1 VKRLLYSSLC
11 LGIAFGSA
19 VAFGQAL
26 PPSGGQGQATTGQVQ
41 GVSGQPQ
48 QLAGDVIQ
56 QMQKADPLAAQAM
69 SNAIQR
75 GDFDSAKRI
84 YEDFKKKQDEL
95 RRKPPL
101 TKKQE
106 VAPDEQEPSLIERT
120 LSGDFPKDI
129 LFAPLTQFGY
139 DVFLKTAA
147 TFGPMISI
155 PVGPDYV
162 IGPGDQ
168 LTLTLWGTTE
178 GIYNF
183 EVTREGNI
191 TLPKVGVV
199 RVAGLRFGEL
209 ENTLRRH
216 LSKYYSNFNLSVS
229 MGSLKTITVYVV
241 GEVVTPG
248 SFSLNSLTTVYGAL
262 FAAGGPTKKGTM
274 RKVQVLRNGKVV
286 KTIDLYGL
294 LLRGEWSQDARLQ
307 HNDTVFVPLIGH
319 VAGVAGSVYRPAI
332 YEFKEGASL
341 GELLQY
347 AGGIMPIAAANRVQ
361 ITRFSDHTMP
371 VVLDIKLTGPDTPP
385 ANDTKGLD
393 EKVRNMD
400 TVSVFPI
407 YDKVWETVNLKGEV
421 RNPGNYQW
429 RPDLRLR
436 EVIEQGQLLPTT
448 YLRRAE
454 VIRLTAD
461 LMDREVLP
469 VDLEALVKGDDKQN
483 IPLKPR
489 DDIRVYT
496 TFREAERVELA
507 GEVVKPG
514 IYEVQRGEHLSDLLR
529 RAGGFTNEAYPYG
542 TVFNRRDVKNAQA
555 RNFQVFI
562 TRLQGQVLQVGA
574 QKAATAI
581 SAEEV
586 ESAKTES
593 TVNKALLEN
602 LKALQELS
610 EGRVAI
616 NITTNIDEWAGTKE
630 DLLLQAGDRIT
641 VPKRPQEVLVVG
653 EVNNAGAQVYVPN
666 LMVKDYVANSGGT
679 TKYADADEIYV
690 VKANGFAVSKEAISG
705 GKIEN
710 MELKAGDSVFVP
722 QQVERY
728 ATMRVTRDI
737 VDIMFKTAVIIATIT
752 VLF

>member
-1 VKRLLYSSLC
+1 
-11 LGIAFGSA
+11 
-19 VAFGQAL
+19 
-26 PPSGGQGQATTGQVQ
+26 
-41 GVSGQPQ
+41 
-48 QLAGDVIQ
+48 
-56 QMQKADPLAAQAM
+56 MQKADPLAAQALTA
-69 SNAIQR
+69 AIQR
-75 GDFDSAKRI
+75 GDFDGAKKI

-95 RRKPPL
+95 LLKQQPS
-101 TKKQE
+101 KK
-106 VAPDEQEPSLIERT
+106 VTTAPEELPPSLIERT
-120 LSGDFPKDI
+120 LSGDFPRDI
-129 LFAPLTQFGY
+129 LSAPLTQFGY

-147 TFGPMISI
+147 TFGPMTSV

-191 TLPKVGVV
+191 TLPKAGVV
-199 RVAGLRFGEL
+199 RVAGIRFGEL

-216 LSKYYSNFNLSVS
+216 LSGYYSNFNMSLS
-229 MGSLKTITVYVV
+229 MGSLKMITVYVV
-241 GEVVTPG
+241 GEVETPG
-248 SFSLNSLTTVYGAL
+248 SYSVNSLTTVYGAL

-274 RKVQVLRNGKVV
+274 RRVQVLRNGKVV

-307 HNDTVFVPLIGH
+307 HNDTVFVPLIGP
-319 VAGVAGSVYRPAI
+319 VAGVAGTVYRPAI
-332 YEFKEGASL
+332 YEYKEGASL
-341 GELLQY
+341 SELLQY
-347 AGGIMPIAAANRVQ
+347 AGGIMPIASANRVQ
-361 ITRFSDHTMP
+361 VTRYSDNTMP
-371 VVLDIKLTGPDTPP
+371 VVLDIKLPGPDSPP
-385 ANDTKGLD
+385 SKDNKGLD

-400 TVSVFPI
+400 TITVFPI

-448 YLRRAE
+448 DLRRAE
-454 VIRLTAD
+454 IIRLTAD
-461 LMDREVLP
+461 LMDREVIP
-469 VDLEALVKGDDKQN
+469 IDLEALVKGDEKQD
-483 IPLKPR
+483 IPLKPK

-496 TFREAERVELA
+496 TFREAETVEIA

-514 IYEVQRGEHLSDLLR
+514 TYEVQKGEHLSDLLR
-529 RAGGFTNEAYPYG
+529 RAGGFTGEAYPYG
-542 TVFNRRDVKNAQA
+542 MVFNRRDVKNAQA

-574 QKAATAI
+574 EKAATAI

-593 TVNKALLEN
+593 GVNKALLEN
-602 LKALQELS
+602 LKALQQLS

-616 NITTNIDEWAGTKE
+616 NLTSNIDEWAGTKE
-630 DLLLQAGDRIT
+630 DLLLQAGDKIT
-641 VPKRPQEVLVVG
+641 IPKRPQEVLVVG

-666 LMVKDYVANSGGT
+666 LTVRDYVANSGGV
-679 TKYADADEIYV
+679 TKYADADGIYI
-690 VKANGFAVSKEAISG
+690 VKANGFAVSRESPSG

-728 ATMRVTRDI
+728 ATMRFTRDI
-737 VDIMFKTAVIIATIT
+737 VDIMFKTAVVIATIT
-752 VLF
+752 ILF